1 MYGLMSGA
9 CLLIFVLYDEPGY
22 VGDADQA
29 SCTLLLLLL
38 YGAAALP
45 MVYCYSFGFESH
57 STAQIVIM
65 VLNIISG
72 FVFVIAHFVM
82 STLPS
87 TQDADRVLVHLY
99 RLTPPYV
106 FGEALLT
113 LSSTWYQNELLAGE
127 ELGGDI
133 GRYREIYGDMG
144 RYREI

>member
-65 VLNIISG
+65 VLSIISP
-72 FVFVIAHFVM
+72 ISRPYLPYLAHISPHLARISPGAQHHLRLRLRHRALRHVHAAQHAGAW
-82 STLPS
+82 LGC
-87 TQDADRVLVHLY
+87 VL
-99 RLTPPYV
+99 
-106 FGEALLT
+106 G
-113 LSSTWYQNELLAGE
+113 
-127 ELGGDI
+127 LGLGL
-133 GRYREIYGDMG
+133 RC
-144 RYREI
+144 